1 MSLDP
6 RTHGTSLPSTPSE
19 RRIRDINPSV
29 EAELRLQL
37 MQLRD
42 HAIGTTAQVG
52 ELRARLQEKEVELRE
67 REVEL
72 REKEVELRERE
83 RELEKKSVRVSRLR
97 KDLEQQEARL
107 RASLT
112 WRIGSF
118 FMLPIRIL
126 RRLLRGS

>member
-6 RTHGTSLPSTPSE
+6 RAHGISLPSTPSE
-19 RRIRDINPSV
+19 RKIRDLNPSV

-52 ELRARLQEKEVELRE
+52 ELRARLQEKEVEL
-67 REVEL
+67 
-72 REKEVELRERE
+72 
-83 RELEKKSVRVSRLR
+83 EKKNARISHLR
-97 KDLEQQEARL
+97 KNLDQQEARL
-107 RASLT
+107 RATFT
-112 WRIGSF
+112 WRIGNF

>member
-6 RTHGTSLPSTPSE
+6 QTHGTSLPSTPSE
-19 RRIRDINPSV
+19 RKIRDLNPSV

-52 ELRARLQEKEVELRE
+52 ELRARLQEKEVEL
-67 REVEL
+67 
-72 REKEVELRERE
+72 
-83 RELEKKSVRVSRLR
+83 EKKNARISHLR
-97 KDLEQQEARL
+97 KNLDQQEARL
-107 RASLT
+107 RATFT
-112 WRIGSF
+112 WRVGNF

>member
-19 RRIRDINPSV
+19 RKIRDLNPSV

-52 ELRARLQEKEVELRE
+52 ELRARLQEKEVEL
-67 REVEL
+67 
-72 REKEVELRERE
+72 
-83 RELEKKSVRVSRLR
+83 EKKNTRISRLR

-112 WRIGSF
+112 WRIGNF
-118 FMLPIRIL
+118 FMLPIRVL

>member
-6 RTHGTSLPSTPSE
+6 RAHGISLPSTPSE
-19 RRIRDINPSV
+19 RKIRDLNPSV
-29 EAELRLQL
+29 EAELRLQI

-52 ELRARLQEKEVELRE
+52 ELRARLQEKEVEL
-67 REVEL
+67 
-72 REKEVELRERE
+72 
-83 RELEKKSVRVSRLR
+83 EKKNARISHLR
-97 KDLEQQEARL
+97 KNLDQQEARL
-107 RASLT
+107 RATFT
-112 WRIGSF
+112 WRVGNF

>member
-6 RTHGTSLPSTPSE
+6 RAHGISLPSTPSE
-19 RRIRDINPSV
+19 RKIRDLSPSV

-52 ELRARLQEKEVELRE
+52 ELRARLQ
-67 REVEL
+67 
-72 REKEVELRERE
+72 
-83 RELEKKSVRVSRLR
+83 LEKKSARISHLR
-97 KDLEQQEARL
+97 KNLDQQEARL
-107 RASLT
+107 RATLT
-112 WRIGSF
+112 WRVGNF

>member
-6 RTHGTSLPSTPSE
+6 RAHGISLPSTPSE
-19 RRIRDINPSV
+19 RKIRDLNPSV

-52 ELRARLQEKEVELRE
+52 ELRARLQEKEVEL
-67 REVEL
+67 
-72 REKEVELRERE
+72 
-83 RELEKKSVRVSRLR
+83 EKKSARISRLR
-97 KDLEQQEARL
+97 KDLDQQEARL

-112 WRIGSF
+112 WRIGNF

>member
-19 RRIRDINPSV
+19 RKIRDLNPSV
-29 EAELRLQL
+29 EAELRLQI

-52 ELRARLQEKEVELRE
+52 ELRARLQEKEVEL
-67 REVEL
+67 
-72 REKEVELRERE
+72 
-83 RELEKKSVRVSRLR
+83 EKKSARISHLR
-97 KDLEQQEARL
+97 KNLDQQEARL
-107 RASLT
+107 RATLT
-112 WRIGSF
+112 WRVGNF

>member
-19 RRIRDINPSV
+19 RKIRDLNPSV
-29 EAELRLQL
+29 EAELRLQI

-52 ELRARLQEKEVELRE
+52 ELRARLQEKEVEL
-67 REVEL
+67 
-72 REKEVELRERE
+72 
-83 RELEKKSVRVSRLR
+83 EKKNARISHLR
-97 KDLEQQEARL
+97 KNLDQQEARL
-107 RASLT
+107 RATFT
-112 WRIGSF
+112 WRVGNF

-126 RRLLRGS
+126 RRLSRGS

>member
-67 REVEL
+67 RE
-72 REKEVELRERE
+72 

-97 KDLEQQEARL
+97 KDLEQQETRL
-107 RASLT
+107 RATFT
-112 WRIGSF
+112 WRI
-118 FMLPIRIL
+118 
-126 RRLLRGS
+126 

>member
-19 RRIRDINPSV
+19 RKIRDLNPSV
-29 EAELRLQL
+29 EAELRLQI

-52 ELRARLQEKEVELRE
+52 ELRARLQEKEVEL
-67 REVEL
+67 
-72 REKEVELRERE
+72 
-83 RELEKKSVRVSRLR
+83 EKKSARISHLR
-97 KDLEQQEARL
+97 KNLDQQEARL
-107 RASLT
+107 RATFT
-112 WRIGSF
+112 WRVGNF

>member
-6 RTHGTSLPSTPSE
+6 RAHGISLPSTPSE
-19 RRIRDINPSV
+19 RKIRDLSPSV

-52 ELRARLQEKEVELRE
+52 ELRARLQEKEVEL
-67 REVEL
+67 
-72 REKEVELRERE
+72 
-83 RELEKKSVRVSRLR
+83 EKKNARISHLR
-97 KDLEQQEARL
+97 KNLDQQEARL
-107 RASLT
+107 RATFT
-112 WRIGSF
+112 WRVGNF

-126 RRLLRGS
+126 RRLSRGS

>member
-19 RRIRDINPSV
+19 RKIRDINPSV
-29 EAELRLQL
+29 EAELRLQI

-67 REVEL
+67 RE
-72 REKEVELRERE
+72 
-83 RELEKKSVRVSRLR
+83 RELEKKNARISHLR
-97 KDLEQQEARL
+97 KNLDQQEARL
-107 RASLT
+107 RATFT

>member
-52 ELRARLQEKEVELRE
+52 ELRARLQEKEVELQ
-67 REVEL
+67 
-72 REKEVELRERE
+72 EKEVELRERE
-83 RELEKKSVRVSRLR
+83 RELEKKSVRVKNL
-97 KDLEQQEARL
+97 DQQEARL

>member
-6 RTHGTSLPSTPSE
+6 RAHGISLPSTPSE
-19 RRIRDINPSV
+19 RKIRDLSPSV

-52 ELRARLQEKEVELRE
+52 ELRARLQEKEVEL
-67 REVEL
+67 
-72 REKEVELRERE
+72 
-83 RELEKKSVRVSRLR
+83 EKKSARISHLR
-97 KDLEQQEARL
+97 KNLDQQEARL
-107 RASLT
+107 RATLT
-112 WRIGSF
+112 WRVGNF

>member
-1 MSLDP
+1 MSFDP

-19 RRIRDINPSV
+19 RKIRDLNPSV
-29 EAELRLQL
+29 EAELRLQI

-52 ELRARLQEKEVELRE
+52 ELRARLQEKEVEL
-67 REVEL
+67 
-72 REKEVELRERE
+72 
-83 RELEKKSVRVSRLR
+83 EKKSARISHLR
-97 KDLEQQEARL
+97 KNLDQQEARL
-107 RASLT
+107 RATLT
-112 WRIGSF
+112 WRVGNF

>member
-6 RTHGTSLPSTPSE
+6 RAHGISLPSTPSE
-19 RRIRDINPSV
+19 RKIRDLNPSV
-29 EAELRLQL
+29 EAELRLQI

-52 ELRARLQEKEVELRE
+52 ELRARLQEKEVEL
-67 REVEL
+67 
-72 REKEVELRERE
+72 
-83 RELEKKSVRVSRLR
+83 EKKNARISRLR
-97 KDLEQQEARL
+97 KNLDQQEARL
-107 RASLT
+107 RATLT
-112 WRIGSF
+112 WRVGNF